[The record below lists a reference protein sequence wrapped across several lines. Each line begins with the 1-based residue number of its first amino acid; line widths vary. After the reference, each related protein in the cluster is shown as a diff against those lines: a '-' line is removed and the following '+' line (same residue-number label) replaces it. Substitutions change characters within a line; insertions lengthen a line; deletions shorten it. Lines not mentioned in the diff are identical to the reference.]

1 MGKLSG
7 KRGPD
12 AGSPNAR
19 NAGAPRKK
27 LDLVVMR
34 RAASIGCNA
43 EEIAALLGVSRATFY
58 NHLEQDEGLQ
68 EDLDQAADSG
78 KATLRRMQWQRAAAG
93 SDTMLIW
100 LGKNMLGQTDRHELT
115 GKDGGAI
122 SYVIRAPTPVE
133 SADEW
138 LRLHAPN
145 SQTGS
150 TLLESQ
156 PLPDHNQRKPP
167 TPTRE

>member
-12 AGSPNAR
+12 PGCGGS
-19 NAGAPRKK
+19 AGAPRKK

-43 EEIAALLGVSRATFY
+43 EEIAALLGVGRSTFY
-58 NHLEQDEGLQ
+58 KHLEEDVGLQ

-100 LGKNMLGQTDRHELT
+100 LGKNMLGQTDRHELSGKGGGPVMIVT
-115 GKDGGAI
+115 GVLRDSDSETETAAMEIEAEAEAGDEPHRIGLYSPPAG
-122 SYVIRAPTPVE
+122 
-133 SADEW
+133 SAD
-138 LRLHAPN
+138 
-145 SQTGS
+145 
-150 TLLESQ
+150 
-156 PLPDHNQRKPP
+156 
-167 TPTRE
+167 

>member
-1 MGKLSG
+1 MGRLSG

-43 EEIAALLGVSRATFY
+43 EEIAALLGIGRATFY
-58 NHLEQDEGLQ
+58 THLERDASLQ
-68 EDLDQAADSG
+68 EDLERAADSG

-100 LGKNMLGQTDRHELT
+100 LGKNMLNQTDRQQLT
-115 GKDGGAI
+115 GAGGGPLMIVTGVLRDSDNETATATLEI
-122 SYVIRAPTPVE
+122 QGEAEAVDEPYTIGTYSPP
-133 SADEW
+133 ADP
-138 LRLHAPN
+138 A
-145 SQTGS
+145 
-150 TLLESQ
+150 
-156 PLPDHNQRKPP
+156 D
-167 TPTRE
+167 